1 MAFFPKMVSIVLSF
15 LPFSSL
21 VYTPVM
27 IVIGKYSL
35 SQIMVALSLQIF
47 WLLVMVVLSQVI
59 WKKVQYHLTI
69 QGG

>member
-1 MAFFPKMVSIVLSF
+1 
-15 LPFSSL
+15 
-21 VYTPVM
+21 
-27 IVIGKYSL
+27 
-35 SQIMVALSLQIF
+35 F

>member
-1 MAFFPKMVSIVLSF
+1 
-15 LPFSSL
+15 
-21 VYTPVM
+21 M